1 MKLQQISTDQ
11 QRQKIKK
18 QKRRAWFFTQTTQT
32 LYQYGIASSTVLLGT
47 MLVRAA
53 RRARSRLHMGQEEI
67 LGVFNHV
74 YLVIKKEQRMVSF
87 IRLCGGEND
96 RLVGMKTHAET
107 VLVIHV
113 FTRRNGNFRSI
124 FILIS
129 MLTLWRKK
137 NKIK

>member
-74 YLVIKKEQRMVSF
+74 YLVIKKEQ
-87 IRLCGGEND
+87 
-96 RLVGMKTHAET
+96 
-107 VLVIHV
+107 
-113 FTRRNGNFRSI
+113 
-124 FILIS
+124 
-129 MLTLWRKK
+129 
-137 NKIK
+137 